1 MVDSKRYEA
10 FKKYRSYW
18 HQKLNRM
25 LYSIQAQNEQIMSK
39 LKDIEDLLFKEFADR
54 VARRASSED
63 KSE

>member
-1 MVDSKRYEA
+1 
-10 FKKYRSYW
+10 
-18 HQKLNRM
+18 M